1 MQKKRTNNSPEFF
14 HASIFDVVHVKET
27 GQSIVVA
34 EEEYLKFYNDRVEIA
49 SSSEIPSW
57 IREMYQ
63 NLQNKYDKSKIII
76 T

>member
-1 MQKKRTNNSPEFF
+1 MSKNKKATPEFF
-14 HASIFDVVHVKET
+14 HASILDIVHVKET
-27 GQSIVVA
+27 GQSIVVT
-34 EEEYLKFYNDRVEIA
+34 EEEYLKFYDDRVEIA

-63 NLQNKYDKSKIII
+63 NLQNKYDHYKIII

>member
-1 MQKKRTNNSPEFF
+1 MSKNKKQTPEFF

-27 GQSIVVA
+27 GQSIVVT
-34 EEEYLKFYNDRVEIA
+34 EEEYLKFYDDRVEIA

-63 NLQNKYDKSKIII
+63 NLQNKYDHYKII
-76 T
+76 TT

>member
-1 MQKKRTNNSPEFF
+1 MSKNKRVTPEFF

-27 GQSIVVA
+27 NQSIVVK
-34 EEEYLKFYNDRVEIA
+34 EEEYLKFYDDRVEIA

-63 NLQNKYDKSKIII
+63 NLQYKYEHYKIII